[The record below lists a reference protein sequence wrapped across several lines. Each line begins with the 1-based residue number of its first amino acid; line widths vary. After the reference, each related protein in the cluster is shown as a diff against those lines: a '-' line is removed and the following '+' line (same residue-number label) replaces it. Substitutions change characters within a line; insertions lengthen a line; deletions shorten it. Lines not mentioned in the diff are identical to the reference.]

1 MGIFESLMSAY
12 IKAPTGSQLEG
23 VKENFIMKW
32 GVPQCVGQ
40 LMAVLSPSLPLSV
53 TILTTITVRDFTQYF
68 YKLGVVDADY
78 YCLDV
83 CMGFGSTWDLT
94 FTRACKMGRN

>member
-68 YKLGVVDADY
+68 YKVLLMLTIIVWTYVWGLGA
-78 YCLDV
+78 L
-83 CMGFGSTWDLT
+83 GT
-94 FTRACKMGRN
+94 